1 MLHRRKPQLEQL
13 TLWSAN
19 ALFALLLLAPI
30 QLNAQVRIPA
40 DALRDETAIG
50 RLVEQGEQLEQS
62 GRWGEALTHYED
74 AVRDYP
80 GEQIFES
87 KKLDSRRHYDVA
99 RRYTDSSFVK
109 SVRQMTKAQAIQLYD
124 EVLYKIQT
132 SYVNNPDWS
141 DLTRQGI
148 GQLDISLS
156 EPAFRAV
163 NTQNASEQQ
172 IIATRQHLNETVPWQ
187 RVRSRQETR
196 DMAIYTASIAAQK
209 LGISEAATI
218 LEFVAAA
225 AGSLDPYSTFLT
237 PDQLT
242 EIYSQIEGNFVGLG
256 VELKAD
262 NGTLLIVN
270 SIAGS
275 PAATAGIKAGDRIVA
290 VEGKSTQQ
298 LTTDKAA
305 DMLKGSI
312 GSSVRL
318 TILSPD
324 NTSRELL
331 VKRDRI
337 DVPSIVDTKIIDPEA
352 GVGYLKITSFQ
363 KTTAR
368 DLTASLWKLH
378 RLGMRALVIDLRGNP
393 GGLLSASVDMADLF
407 LDHGTIVT
415 TRGRSTREDADYK
428 AHSTG
433 TWRVPLVVLIDSNSA
448 SASEILA
455 GAIHDHRRGTIV
467 GERSYGKGSVQ
478 GIFPLGVSS
487 AGLRLTTAKFYSP
500 SGQAISK
507 RGVTPDVIVQTV
519 AKPLINKN
527 QVALIE
533 PKGDATLAA
542 GINAALIQL
551 NTPKVSNRVLGQR

>member
-1 MLHRRKPQLEQL
+1 MLHCRKPQLEQR

-19 ALFALLLLAPI
+19 LLFALLLLTPI

-40 DALRDETAIG
+40 EALRDEASIH
-50 RLVEQGEQLEQS
+50 LAVEKGEQLEQT
-62 GRWGEALTHYED
+62 GRWGEALTYYED
-74 AVRDYP
+74 AVRDFP
-80 GEQIFES
+80 GEPIFET
-87 KKLDSRRHYDVA
+87 KKRDARRHYDVA

-109 SVRQMTKAQAIQLYD
+109 SVREMSKTQAIQLYD
-124 EVLYKIQT
+124 EVLYKIQS
-132 SYVNNPDWS
+132 SYVNNPNWS
-141 DLTRQGI
+141 DLVLQGI

-156 EPAFRAV
+156 ESAFRAV
-163 NTQNASEQQ
+163 NAQNASEQQ
-172 IIATRQHLNETVPWQ
+172 ILATRQHLNETVPWQ
-187 RVRSRQETR
+187 RVRSRQEAR
-196 DMAIYTASIAAQK
+196 DMAIYTASIASQK
-209 LGISEAATI
+209 LGISESATI

-242 EIYSQIEGNFVGLG
+242 ELYSQIEGNFVGLG
-256 VELKAD
+256 VVLKAD

-270 SIAGS
+270 SITGS
-275 PAATAGIKAGDRIVA
+275 PAATAGIQAGDRITA
-290 VEGKSTQQ
+290 VEGQTTQQ

-305 DMLKGSI
+305 DMLKGAI
-312 GSSVRL
+312 GSSVRI
-318 TILSPD
+318 TVLSPV

-337 DVPSIVDTKIIDPEA
+337 DVPSIEHTKIIDAQA

-407 LDHGTIVT
+407 LDQGTIVT
-415 TRGRSTREDADYK
+415 TRGRSAREDADYT

-455 GAIHDHRRGTIV
+455 GAIHDHHRGTIV

-507 RGVTPDVIVQTV
+507 RGVTPDVVVQIV
-519 AKPLINKN
+519 AKPLVTNN
-527 QVALIE
+527 QVTLIE
-533 PKGDATLAA
+533 PKRDATLAA
-542 GINAALIQL
+542 GVTAALNQL